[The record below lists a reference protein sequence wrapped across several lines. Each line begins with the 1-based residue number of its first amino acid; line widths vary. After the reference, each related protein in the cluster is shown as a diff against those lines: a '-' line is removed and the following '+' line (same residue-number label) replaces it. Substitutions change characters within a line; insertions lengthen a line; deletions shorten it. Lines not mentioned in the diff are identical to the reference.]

1 MASRRLPKALWG
13 GAAGFALGAAVRAV
27 AISAL
32 AFGALLASER
42 RLWATALV
50 LGGALALVVLDL
62 IRSTR
67 SADRTLAQF
76 VDGLMAEGYE
86 RPTTPTGLSELG
98 TAIQGAL
105 DRLAAT
111 RAERQQ
117 RADFMEALADTV
129 SASLLVLDDHGAVTA
144 VNRAARLS
152 LSAGAGPLTAIPAL
166 GAETARRLLALP
178 AGAREIVRL
187 ADQRAMLAQVSGFT
201 VGAGSRRLIA
211 LQSVS
216 GELDA
221 VEIKAWQDLVRVLA
235 HEMMNSLTPICSLS
249 ENIATRLG
257 EADSAQARAE
267 VVEAAEVIARRG
279 HGLRNFVERYRRL
292 TDAPAAVKS
301 RTQAT
306 ELVRDLDRLAAAM
319 IGADAIAYSS
329 AVQPSWLTLEA
340 DPDLIEQAAINLL
353 KNAVDAVRGRP
364 GAQVRLTCT
373 LEEDQV
379 ALTVIDNGPGLPLA
393 DPEGVFVPFFT
404 TKEGGSGIGLT
415 LARQIAL
422 EHGGRLEHRA
432 ATPHG
437 AVFQL
442 LLPQA

>member
-1 MASRRLPKALWG
+1 MASRGSKGLWR
-13 GAAGFALGAAVRAV
+13 GAAGFALGAGLRAI
-27 AISAL
+27 AISVL
-32 AFGALLASER
+32 AFGMLLAGER

-50 LGGALALVVLDL
+50 LAGVLAVVVLDL
-62 IRSTR
+62 VRSTR

-76 VDGLMAEGYE
+76 IDGLMAEGYE

-98 TAIQGAL
+98 VAIGGAL

-129 SASLLVLDDHGAVTA
+129 AASLLVMDDHGAVTA
-144 VNRAARLS
+144 VNRAARVS
-152 LSAGAGPLTAIPAL
+152 LGAGAGPISAIPAL
-166 GAETARRLLALP
+166 GAETARRLKDLP
-178 AGAREIVRL
+178 VGAREIVRM

-201 VGAGSRRLIA
+201 VGTGSRRLIA

-216 GELDA
+216 GDLDA
-221 VEIKAWQDLVRVLA
+221 VEVKAWQDLVRVLA

-249 ENIATRLG
+249 ENIAARVG
-257 EADSAQARAE
+257 EADTPTARAE
-267 VVEAAEVIARRG
+267 IIEAAEVIGRRG
-279 HGLRNFVERYRRL
+279 HGLMHFVERYRRL
-292 TDAPAAVKS
+292 TDAPPAVKT
-301 RTQAT
+301 RTAVT
-306 ELVRDLDRLAAAM
+306 DLVRDLDRLAAAM
-319 IGADAIAYSS
+319 IGADAIDYSS
-329 AVQPSWLTLEA
+329 AVQPSWLTLDA
-340 DPDLIEQAAINLL
+340 DPDLLEQAAINLL

-364 GAQVRLTCT
+364 DARVRLTCT
-373 LEEDQV
+373 LEEDYV

-393 DPEGVFVPFFT
+393 DPDGVFVPFFT

-432 ATPHG
+432 AAPHG
-437 AVFQL
+437 AIFQL
-442 LLPQA
+442 LLPQG

>member
-1 MASRRLPKALWG
+1 MASRRRPFG
-13 GAAGFALGAAVRAV
+13 GAVGFALGAGLRAI
-27 AISAL
+27 AISIL
-32 AFGALLASER
+32 AFGVLVTGER

-50 LGGALALVVLDL
+50 LGGLLVLVVLDL
-62 IRSTR
+62 VRSTR

-86 RPTTPTGLSELG
+86 RPTTPVGLSELG
-98 TAIQGAL
+98 VAIQGAL

-117 RADFMEALADTV
+117 RTDFMEALADTV
-129 SASLLVLDDHGAVTA
+129 AASLLVLDDQGAVTA
-144 VNRAARLS
+144 VNRAARVS
-152 LSAGAGPLTAIPAL
+152 LGAGAGPIGAIPSL
-166 GAETARRLLALP
+166 GAETALRLLALP
-178 AGAREIVRL
+178 LGAREIVRL

-201 VGAGSRRLIA
+201 VGTGARRLIA

-216 GELDA
+216 GDLDA
-221 VEIKAWQDLVRVLA
+221 VEVKAWQDLVRVLA

-249 ENIATRLG
+249 EDIAGRLA
-257 EADSAQARAE
+257 EADTAAARAE
-267 VVEAAEVIARRG
+267 VIEAAEVISRRG
-279 HGLRNFVERYRRL
+279 HGLMHFVERYRRL

-301 RTQAT
+301 RTSAND
-306 ELVRDLDRLAAAM
+306 LVRALDRLAATM
-319 IGADAIAYSS
+319 IGDDAIAYSS
-329 AVQPSWLTLEA
+329 TVQPSWLTLDA
-340 DPDLIEQAAINLL
+340 DPDLLEQAAINLL

-364 GAQVRLTCT
+364 GAKVRLTCT

-379 ALTVIDNGPGLPLA
+379 ALTVADNGPGLPLA

-437 AVFQL
+437 AVFHL
-442 LLPQA
+442 LLPQP

>member
-1 MASRRLPKALWG
+1 MASRSPFG
-13 GAAGFALGAAVRAV
+13 GAAGFALGAGLRAA

-32 AFGALLASER
+32 AFGALAAGER
-42 RLWATALV
+42 RLWATAVV
-50 LGGALALVVLDL
+50 LGGALVLVAFDL

-76 VDGLMAEGYE
+76 IDGLMAEGYE
-86 RPTTPTGLSELG
+86 RPTTQTGLSELG
-98 TAIQGAL
+98 VAIQAAL

-129 SASLLVLDDHGAVTA
+129 AAALLVLDDQGAVTA
-144 VNRAARLS
+144 VNRAARVS
-152 LSAGAGPLTAIPAL
+152 LGAAAGPIAAIPSL
-166 GAETARRLLALP
+166 GAETAQRLLDLP
-178 AGAREIVRL
+178 VGAREIVRL

-201 VGAGSRRLIA
+201 AGTGSRRLIA
-211 LQSVS
+211 LQSVA
-216 GELDA
+216 GDLDA
-221 VEIKAWQDLVRVLA
+221 VEVKAWQDLVRVLA

-249 ENIATRLG
+249 ENIARQLG
-257 EADSAQARAE
+257 ETDSPAIRAE
-267 VVEAAEVIARRG
+267 IIAAAEVIARRG
-279 HGLRNFVERYRRL
+279 HGLMHFVGRYRRL
-292 TDAPAAVKS
+292 TDTPAAIKE
-301 RTQAT
+301 RTPAAD
-306 ELVRDLDRLAAAM
+306 LVRDLDKLAAAM
-319 IGADAIAYSS
+319 IGDAEIAYSS
-329 AVQPSWLTLEA
+329 AVQPSWLTLDA

-353 KNAVDAVRGRP
+353 KNAVDAVRGRA
-364 GAQVRLTCT
+364 GAQVRLTCS

-442 LLPQA
+442 LLPQS

>member
-1 MASRRLPKALWG
+1 MASRRPFG
-13 GAAGFALGAAVRAV
+13 GAAGFALGAGLRAI
-27 AISAL
+27 AISVL
-32 AFGALLASER
+32 AFGALLAGER

-50 LGGALALVVLDL
+50 LGGVLALVVLDL

-67 SADRTLAQF
+67 AADRTLAQF
-76 VDGLMAEGYE
+76 IDGLMAEGYE
-86 RPTTPTGLSELG
+86 RPTTPTGLSALG
-98 TAIQGAL
+98 VAIGGAL
-105 DRLAAT
+105 DRLAST

-129 SASLLVLDDHGAVTA
+129 AASLLVMDDRGAVTA
-144 VNRAARLS
+144 VNRAARVS
-152 LSAGAGPLTAIPAL
+152 LGAGAGPLSAIPAL
-166 GAETARRLLALP
+166 GAETARRLMALP
-178 AGAREIVRL
+178 VGAHEIVRL

-201 VGAGSRRLIA
+201 TGGGSRRLIA

-216 GELDA
+216 GDLDA
-221 VEIKAWQDLVRVLA
+221 VEVKAWQDLVRVLA

-249 ENIATRLG
+249 ENIAARIG
-257 EADSAQARAE
+257 EADSPAARAE
-267 VVEAAEVIARRG
+267 VVEAAEVISRRG
-279 HGLRNFVERYRRL
+279 HGLMNFVERYRRL

-301 RTQAT
+301 RTSAT

-319 IGADAIAYSS
+319 IGDDAIAYSS
-329 AVQPSWLTLEA
+329 AVQPSWLTLDA
-340 DPDLIEQAAINLL
+340 DPDLLQQAAINLL

-379 ALTVIDNGPGLPLA
+379 ALTVTDNGPGLPLA

-432 ATPHG
+432 ATPRG
-437 AVFQL
+437 AIFQL

>member
-1 MASRRLPKALWG
+1 MASRRPLA
-13 GAAGFALGAAVRAV
+13 GAGGFALGTGLRAI
-27 AISAL
+27 AISVL
-32 AFGALLASER
+32 AFGVLLAGER

-50 LGGALALVVLDL
+50 LGGLLALVVLDL
-62 IRSTR
+62 ARSTR

-76 VDGLMAEGYE
+76 IDGLMAEGYE
-86 RPTTPTGLSELG
+86 RPTIPTGLSELG
-98 TAIQGAL
+98 VAIKAAL
-105 DRLAAT
+105 DRLATT

-129 SASLLVLDDHGAVTA
+129 AASLLVMDDQGGVTA
-144 VNRAARLS
+144 VNRAARVS
-152 LSAGAGPLTAIPAL
+152 LGAGAGPIAAIPTL
-166 GAETARRLLALP
+166 GAETARRLRELP
-178 AGAREIVRL
+178 VGAREIVRL

-201 VGAGSRRLIA
+201 VGTGSRRLIA
-211 LQSVS
+211 LQSIS
-216 GELDA
+216 GDLDA
-221 VEIKAWQDLVRVLA
+221 VEVKAWQDLVRVLA

-249 ENIATRLG
+249 ESIAARLAEPDG
-257 EADSAQARAE
+257 AETRAE
-267 VVEAAEVIARRG
+267 IGEAAEVISRRG
-279 HGLRNFVERYRRL
+279 RGLMHFVERYRRL

-301 RTQAT
+301 RTPAA
-306 ELVRDLDRLAAAM
+306 ELVRNLDRLAAAM
-319 IGADAIAYSS
+319 IGEAPIAYSS
-329 AVQPSWLTLEA
+329 AVHPSWLTIDA
-340 DPDLIEQAAINLL
+340 DPDLLEQAMINLL

-364 GAQVRLTCT
+364 AAQVRLTCT

-422 EHGGRLEHRA
+422 GHGGRLEHRA
-432 ATPHG
+432 ATPQG